1 MGNYFSS
8 SSSGNKPDNSIVI
21 DLRKI
26 EKKGHYFKCSSA
38 AGILAVFKT
47 LKE

>member
-8 SSSGNKPDNSIVI
+8 SSNKPDNSVVI
-21 DLRKI
+21 DLRKV

-47 LKE
+47 LKD